1 MTGKL
6 FNTNTESV
14 LHHHSVHPP
23 TPFWWAAK
31 MGAGRGGGVE
41 PLTKFLKMGGLTG
54 SQILERGAG
63 KERRGVN
70 FFRGEGL
77 QVLLKK

>member
-6 FNTNTESV
+6 FNTNTETV

-31 MGAGRGGGVE
+31 MGGRGGGVE
-41 PLTKFLKMGGLTG
+41 LLTKFLKKRGLTG

>member
-1 MTGKL
+1 MC
-6 FNTNTESV
+6 V
-14 LHHHSVHPP
+14 LPP
-23 TPFWWAAK
+23 LSGGLLRW
-31 MGAGRGGGVE
+31 GGGGGVE
-41 PLTKFLKMGGLTG
+41 PLTKFLKKGGLTG